1 MCTLNLISGIK
12 IFDGHT
18 SLDSPDSRIHLNTGI
33 INASNLLIPT
43 QRYSPIAYIPKSD
56 WRVPNTEES
65 KLLRVTKAPFES
77 GNWVSIIRIPDDVL
91 APFKQLRDSTKIEK
105 EQTLFNLKKTSDCQ
119 KGISQVIEY
128 IAPLSETASQYFE
141 GIGISLNLP
150 GLITSTVD
158 YERNC
163 YIGLHLDS
171 WYGAS
176 LKERHLSR
184 NRICINLG
192 HEDRFLLLVNLSL
205 QTMFDILETDKS
217 NDPKTLIFNFMQ
229 YFSNYPVIRLKIAP
243 NEAYIAPTE
252 NIIHDGSTLGQMYFD
267 TCLTIRGKFKSSFLS
282 P

>member
-12 IFDGHT
+12 IFDGHP
-18 SLDSPDSRIHLNTGI
+18 SLDSPDSRILLNTGI
-33 INASNLLIPT
+33 IRASNLLIPT
-43 QRYSPIAYIPKSD
+43 QRYSPTAYIPKSD
-56 WRVPNTEES
+56 WRVPTTEEY
-65 KLLRVTKAPFES
+65 KLLRVTKSPSES
-77 GNWVSIIRIPDDVL
+77 GNWVSIIHIPDDVL
-91 APFKQLRDSTKIEK
+91 APFKQLRDSTKTEK
-105 EQTLFNLKKTSDCQ
+105 NQTLFNLKKTSNCQ
-119 KGISQVIEY
+119 KGIAQVLEY
-128 IAPLSETASQYFE
+128 IAPLSEAADKHFE
-141 GIGISLNLP
+141 GIGISINLP

-171 WYGAS
+171 WYESS
-176 LKERHLSR
+176 LKERHLSQ

-229 YFSNYPVIRLKIAP
+229 YFPNYPVIRLKIAP